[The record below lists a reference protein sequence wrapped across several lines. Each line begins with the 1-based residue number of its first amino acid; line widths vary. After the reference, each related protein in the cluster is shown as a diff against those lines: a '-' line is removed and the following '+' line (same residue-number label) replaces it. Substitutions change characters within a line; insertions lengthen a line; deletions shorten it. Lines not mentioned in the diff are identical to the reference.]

1 MHSEFIELAQSDP
14 MRWDIKYSY
23 DDNIVGRR
31 IAGYYANKCL
41 MAKVC
46 YAALQQVVQRVAKHN
61 LSLLI
66 WDAYRPTKAVD
77 DFWQWAQDTHD
88 NHMQRQYYPNLS
100 KADLFGQGYFNKTSN
115 HCSGS
120 TVDLTLI
127 DQQGQTLD
135 MGTIFDYMDP
145 LSHPDNREVSKEA
158 ITNRTLLRQEMLNAG
173 FEPIATEWWHF
184 RLIDEP
190 FANQMFDFDIV

>member
-1 MHSEFIELAQSDP
+1 MRSEFVELTQNDGIS
-14 MRWDIKYSY
+14 WDIKYSHN
-23 DDNIVGRR
+23 DNIVGRR

-41 MAKVC
+41 MTKLC
-46 YAALQQVVQRVAKHN
+46 YDALQKVAQQMTKHK

-66 WDAYRPTKAVD
+66 WDAYRPYKAVQ
-77 DFWQWAQDTHD
+77 DFWQWAQDNSDSHTQSD
-88 NHMQRQYYPNLS
+88 YYPNLNKS
-100 KADLFGQGYFNKTSN
+100 DLFDKGYFNKTSN

-135 MGTIFDYMDP
+135 MGTVFDYMDP
-145 LSHPDNREVSKEA
+145 LSHPDNKEISAEVIA
-158 ITNRTLLRQEMLNAG
+158 NRVLLRQAMLSAG

-184 RLIDEP
+184 RLINEP